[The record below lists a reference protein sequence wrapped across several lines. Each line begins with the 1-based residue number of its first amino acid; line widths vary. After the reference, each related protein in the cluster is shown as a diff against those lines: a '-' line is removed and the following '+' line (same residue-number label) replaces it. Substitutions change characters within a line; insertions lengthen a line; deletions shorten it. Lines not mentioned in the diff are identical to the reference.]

1 MRANSSQHTG
11 KRKVFHDDLQGF
23 LILSLL
29 YHLDITLN
37 IDSRRT
43 GETARSE
50 VRLIDGICTGD
61 CLGIP
66 FKGGFFYR
74 KPFIIFIGK
83 GYRANLAALPTAC
96 AFGQINK
103 TGFLLYE
110 GSEIT
115 DAPLKLFQFRV
126 C

>member
-1 MRANSSQHTG
+1 MGANSSQNTG
-11 KRKVFHDDLQGF
+11 KRKLFHDNLQGF
-23 LILSLL
+23 LIFSLL

-37 IDSRRT
+37 IDPRGT
-43 GETARSE
+43 GEPARSK
-50 VRLIDGICTGD
+50 VCLINGICTGD

-66 FKGGFFYR
+66 FEGGFFYR

-83 GYRANLAALPTAC
+83 DYRTNLAALPTAC

-110 GSEIT
+110 RSEIT
-115 DAPLKLFQFRV
+115 DTPLKLFQFRV